1 MKKKLVSLVLVVALL
16 VSIPLSAFASVN
28 FNSSILNGRNDIIV
42 STDDMVGITYI
53 RPATVADG
61 TMLVRPAPSTA
72 ILVFPSIGLT
82 DPGDFFTLQ
91 FSYHS
96 YEWAFFDSI
105 IIKIGDNRYIFSDCS
120 TSASVDSDGTVF
132 ENISFTAKNEILPF
146 MNDFATNKDSEIKV
160 RLHGASSSFDF
171 TLTDDM
177 KDSIRYLYALYIAG
191 GGLSQPNFDLMSYID
206 KTTVTRN
213 GVILR

>member
-28 FNSSILNGRNDIIV
+28 FNSSILNGRDDIIV

-53 RPATVADG
+53 HPATVADG

-72 ILVFPSIGLT
+72 ILVYPDIGLS
-82 DPGDFFTLQ
+82 DSGDFFTLQ
-91 FSYHS
+91 FSYHG

-105 IIKIGDNRYIFSDCS
+105 IIKVGDNRYIFSDCS
-120 TSASVDSDGTVF
+120 TSSSVDSDGTVF
-132 ENISFTAKNEILPF
+132 ESISFTVKNEILPF
-146 MNDFATNKDSEIKV
+146 MKDFVTNKDSEIKV

-191 GGLSQPNFDLMSYID
+191 GGLSQPNFDLISYID

-213 GVILR
+213 GVILG